1 MAARL
6 SKAELETL
14 LGLGSAA
21 EISQSI
27 HAYSEAVSRLSARYE
42 ELAAQHPRR
51 WAALL
56 NDGEICLGDTLE
68 DLLQLCDER
77 KVDRTSVAIRFL
89 DTERQVVIV

>member
-14 LGLGSAA
+14 KGLGSPA
-21 EISQSI
+21 EIGQRI
-27 HAYSEAVSRLSARYE
+27 HAYSEAVSRLSEKYE

-56 NDGEICLGDTLE
+56 SDGEVCLGDSLQ
-68 DLLQLCDER
+68 DLLRQCDER
-77 KVDRTSVAIRFL
+77 KINRDSVAVRFL
-89 DTERQVVIV
+89 DPERQVVIV